1 MAQPPSAGIR
11 DHFAALTDPRSDHAK
26 RHQLLDIVTIA
37 LCGVRC
43 GAESWVEIEQFGNA
57 KLPWLRTFLALPN
70 GIPAHD
76 TFGRV
81 FAALDP
87 APFQQCFLP
96 WVQAT
101 VARTNGRLTPGQVVA
116 LDGKTL
122 RRSPDRTKGQA
133 AIHLGS
139 AWATENRL
147 VVGQVN
153 VADTS
158 NEITALPAVLQ
169 GLALEGCIVTIDAM
183 GCQTA
188 IAQTIIDRGAD
199 YVLALKGNQPA
210 LEQAVQALFADAQ
223 ACGFRGLAHD
233 RQETVE
239 QGHGRIDV
247 RRCWTISEPAHIA
260 YLNEHGR
267 WAGLRSIGMVEAE
280 RTIAGVTSRETR
292 SFISS
297 LAGAARPFGR
307 AVRAHW
313 GIETS
318 LHWVLDIAFRE
329 DDCRVRQGEAAQ
341 NFAMLRQ
348 VALNLLRQ
356 ERTAKLGVKAKRLK
370 AGWDTQ
376 YLLKVLQ
383 L

>member
-1 MAQPPSAGIR
+1 MDPPPSAGIR

-26 RHQLLDIVTIA
+26 QHQLLDIVTIA
-37 LCGVRC
+37 LCGVLC

-87 APFQQCFLP
+87 AQFQQCFLQ

-122 RRSPDRTKGQA
+122 RRSHDRTNGKA
-133 AIHLGS
+133 AIHLVS

-147 VVGQVN
+147 VLGQVK
-153 VADTS
+153 VADKS
-158 NEITALPAVLQ
+158 NEITALPALLQ
-169 GLALEGCIVTIDAM
+169 VLALEGCIVTIDAM

-188 IAQTIIDRGAD
+188 IAQTIIDQGAD

-223 ACGFRGLAHD
+223 ARGFRGLAHD
-233 RQETVE
+233 RHETVE
-239 QGHGRIDV
+239 KGHGRIEV
-247 RRCWTISEPAHIA
+247 RRCWTISEPEHIA

-280 RTIAGVTSRETR
+280 RTLGETTSQETR
-292 SFISS
+292 YYISS
-297 LAGAARPFGR
+297 LAGEARPFGR

-313 GIETS
+313 GIENS

-356 ERTAKLGVKAKRLK
+356 ERTAKVGVKAKRLK
-370 AGWDTQ
+370 AGWDEQ